1 MVRKLTKK
9 VQISRPLNKR
19 ITKNR
24 VRKQKGGKETYNG
37 FDSVN
42 NNTDFSG
49 FDEINFEK
57 IEADSIKE
65 LHDLSLQNRL
75 NLNNFKIKLDE
86 YRRFKGAQL
95 DSLKSE
101 TSEEKSLIT
110 NKIDTIKIQIVEINK
125 MIKYL
130 REQFGI

>member
-9 VQISRPLNKR
+9 VQRRRPLNKR

-24 VRKQKGGKETYNG
+24 VRKQKGGIETYNG

-42 NNTDFSG
+42 KNTVFSG

-75 NLNNFKIKLDE
+75 NLETFKNKLDE
-86 YRRFKGAQL
+86 YKRFKDAQS

-110 NKIDTIKIQIVEINK
+110 KKIDTIKIQIVEINK